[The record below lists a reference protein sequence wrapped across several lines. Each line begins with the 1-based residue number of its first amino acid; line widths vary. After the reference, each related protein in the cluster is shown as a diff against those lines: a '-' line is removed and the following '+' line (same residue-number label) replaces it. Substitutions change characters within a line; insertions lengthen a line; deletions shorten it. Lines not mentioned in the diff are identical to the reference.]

1 MARLK
6 TRWNLDKDARTHSE
20 IASVISTNIWRIIT
34 GSLLD
39 MENEGFATVSNSQRL
54 DILAE
59 FAAYAIH
66 LLDRYIYN
74 DPSLVKDRQRIVSQ
88 TARHLG
94 GIIRDN
100 RHDTKNAMQGKA
112 SFTTLLNKRAD
123 EYSECKY
130 DGEPDFHMQRML
142 GEYVSEAMDKKNR
155 KWVATY
161 ILDIEAHRIYSSL
174 SKVLDNFLVC
184 SKPYTI

>member
-6 TRWNLDKDARTHSE
+6 TSWNLDKNARTHGE

-34 GSLLD
+34 ESLLD
-39 MENEGFATVSNSQRL
+39 MENEGFATESNSQRL
-54 DILAE
+54 DILSE

-74 DPSLVKDRQRIVSQ
+74 SSLAQERQSIVSQ
-88 TARHLG
+88 TAQHLG
-94 GIIRDN
+94 EIIYDN
-100 RHDTKNAMQGKA
+100 RLDTKSTMGEEM
-112 SFTTLLNKRAD
+112 SFLTLLNKRTD

-142 GEYVSEAMDKKNR
+142 GEYISEIIHGENR

-161 ILDIEAHRIYSSL
+161 ILDIEAHRIYSNL
-174 SKVLDNFLVC
+174 KKVLDALLSH
-184 SKPYTI
+184 SKP